1 MNINKNN
8 KNKNIIKKI
17 KYFSFFKEN
26 EILIHSSNHIIETF
40 KLFFFKDLLTKT
52 KRENNNNHSS
62 ISLISFIDYFEMP
75 RIISERLS
83 KILFGEKKHLKFE
96 EFSHNLKT
104 FFDFSF
110 ENVIYLIFKIYDFDD
125 DDFINLTDIKIIWNN
140 IFKFNQIKN
149 NNNLF
154 ICPFVKNIEKDYCK
168 IFNFDEFCFLI
179 KEKNSDLFLIVFFY
193 FKKIYDEIEKIIKK
207 FFIHKNN
214 NKILNNLN
222 DEISCG
228 KFIFFE
234 NKLKINYNLINK
246 EKIKNIFK
254 KNSNNNLSF
263 SFNNNNNNNKI
274 HSRNFYSNFNNFSDR
289 NEKNNESIILTRKN
303 NNNNNN
309 NKIFYTI
316 DEKNSSL
323 YQTHMKIIKSNIEK
337 TNKEINKKINDLRQ
351 SNEYLENQ
359 KDNNNFYNFNKI
371 PINKFRINI
380 TNNKKLIIPK
390 LKINSFRFSE
400 ENNNNNIN
408 EKKEIKYL
416 NTDSERKPLKL
427 SKNIIQRTLMQ
438 NSINSNRTERK
449 EILTE
454 KIFFNPGDNNLVDY
468 YFELNYNFFTFYHN
482 NDKTEMAF
490 YIYLI
495 NCTINPEKNITIN
508 DKTYYVFSLGHNLS
522 KFQFYFDDKILF
534 NKILTFLMNKF
545 SIYNNSNI
553 KEKYPIFQE
562 NILYKGK
569 ITTLY
574 KTKNEQYLIK
584 YFHKNQLKLID
595 YVALKHEISI
605 MLYINDYENV
615 SKLIEFG
622 EDFNNIYIVMEYYDM
637 KEISCFIEYKFI
649 SRVKDNLLKNI
660 FNILLDTLINL
671 HNNGIIH
678 RDIKPQN
685 ILFNNLD
692 KSIKLIDF
700 GLSRF
705 LSKNQI
711 ISGEPFGTLGYAAPE
726 LLNGEKYGFKVD
738 IFSLGVVM
746 YYLKYGIKLFQG
758 HDKKSTADKT
768 KTGKYTKLVHKTND
782 DYQDNKDYLF
792 DNLIDCMININPKNR
807 ISLEDAK
814 KHKWF
819 YM

>member
-1 MNINKNN
+1 MNNN
-8 KNKNIIKKI
+8 KNKNNIKKI

-26 EILIHSSNHIIETF
+26 EIFIHSSFHIIETF

-52 KRENNNNHSS
+52 KKENNNHST
-62 ISLISFIDYFEMP
+62 INIISFIEYFEIP

-83 KILFGEKKHLKFE
+83 KILFSEKNNLKFE
-96 EFSHNLKT
+96 EFSHNLKNL
-104 FFDFSF
+104 FDFSLD
-110 ENVIYLIFKIYDFDD
+110 NLIYLIFKIYDFND
-125 DDFINLTDIKIIWNN
+125 DDFINLIDIKIIWNN

-154 ICPFVKNIEKDYCK
+154 ICPFVKNIEKDYYQN
-168 IFNFDEFCFLI
+168 FNFDEFNFLI

-193 FKKIYDEIEKIIKK
+193 IKKIYDEIGNIIKK
-207 FFIHKNN
+207 FSVHKNM
-214 NKILNNLN
+214 KNLN
-222 DEISCG
+222 YLNEEISCG
-228 KFIFFE
+228 KFISFE

-246 EKIKNIFK
+246 EKIKNILK
-254 KNSNNNLSF
+254 KNSIKNKNL
-263 SFNNNNNNNKI
+263 SFNNNNNF
-274 HSRNFYSNFNNFSDR
+274 HSRNYYLNLNNFTDR
-289 NEKNNESIILTRKN
+289 NEKNNESITSNI
-303 NNNNNN
+303 NN

-316 DEKNSSL
+316 DEKNSSS
-323 YQTHMKIIKSNIEK
+323 YKTHMKIIKNNIEK
-337 TNKEINKKINDLRQ
+337 TNKEINKKINDLRN
-351 SNEYLENQ
+351 SNEFLENK
-359 KDNNNFYNFNKI
+359 KDGNYNNYYKLNKI
-371 PINKFRINI
+371 PINKIKINFS
-380 TNNKKLIIPK
+380 NNKKLVIPK
-390 LKINSFRFSE
+390 IKINSFRFSE
-400 ENNNNNIN
+400 ENNNYNNN
-408 EKKEIKYL
+408 ENKEIKYL

-427 SKNIIQRTLMQ
+427 SKNIIKKALIQ
-438 NSINSNRTERK
+438 NNINSSRTEK
-449 EILTE
+449 KLTE
-454 KIFFNPGDNNLVDY
+454 KIFFNPGDNKLVDY

-495 NCTINPEKNITIN
+495 NCTINAEKSITIN
-508 DKTYYVFSLGHNLS
+508 DKNYYVFTLGHNLS

-534 NKILTFLMNKF
+534 NKIFTFLINKF

-569 ITTLY
+569 INTLY
-574 KTKNEQYLIK
+574 KTKDEKYLIK

-595 YVALKHEISI
+595 YEALRHEISI
-605 MLYINDYENV
+605 MLYINDFENI
-615 SKLIEFG
+615 SKIIEFG
-622 EDFNNIYIVMEYYDM
+622 EDFNNIYIVMEYYNNM
-637 KEISCFIEYKFI
+637 KEISSFIEYKFN

-685 ILFNNLD
+685 ILYNNLD
-692 KSIKLIDF
+692 KNIKLIDY

-705 LSKNQI
+705 LSLNQL

-726 LLNGEKYGFKVD
+726 ILNGEKYDFKVD
-738 IFSLGVVM
+738 IFSLGIVM

-758 HDKKSTADKT
+758 HDKKSTANKT
-768 KTGKYTKLVHKTND
+768 KAGKYIKLVHKTND
-782 DYQDNKDYLF
+782 NYQDKKDYLF
-792 DNLIDCMININPKNR
+792 DNLIEYMVNINPKNR

-814 KHKWF
+814 NHKWF
-819 YM
+819 YV